1 MSAVPVTVKEIHHP
15 EVDLRVRIF
24 QAGDEVDTFVV
35 LTSRFAVFIDTM
47 STPALMR
54 QVTEKVRPELGGRQV
69 LVINTHADWDHVYGN
84 SLFAPDGEQPA
95 LIIGR
100 ALTRE
105 RLQSPSAL
113 ERLKRQQ
120 AEDCRFAE
128 VRLVPPDLVFADAL
142 TLDGGDL
149 TLELVATPGHTPDH
163 CSVWIP
169 ETGTLL
175 AGDAAEFP
183 FPSVQGGVTLAQ
195 VRSSLQYL
203 KTFQPR
209 VVLPCHGGTTG
220 PELLDQN
227 LAYFSRLRD
236 LVKAEMP
243 LEHWSAL
250 TESALPPPL
259 RYAAVLEDLGTTPER
274 VPAFYRGFH
283 LNAVRATAEEIEN
296 DAHLP

>member
-1 MSAVPVTVKEIHHP
+1 MTAGPLIVEEIHHP
-15 EVDLRVRIF
+15 EVDPRIRSF
-24 QAGDEVDTFVV
+24 QAGEEVDTFVV
-35 LTSRFAVFIDTM
+35 STSRFVVFIDTM

-54 QVTEKVRPELGGRQV
+54 QVIEKVRSDLDGRLV

-84 SLFAPDGEQPA
+84 RLFAPNGEQPA

-100 ALTRE
+100 TLTRE
-105 RLQSPSAL
+105 RLRSPAAL
-113 ERLKRQQ
+113 ERLNKQQ
-120 AEDCRFAE
+120 AEENRFAE
-128 VRLVPPDLVFADAL
+128 VTLVPPDLVFAEAL

-169 ETGTLL
+169 EIGTLL

-183 FPSVQGGVTLAQ
+183 FPSVRGGATLGQ

-203 KTFQPR
+203 MTFNPR

-220 PELLDQN
+220 PDLLDQN
-227 LAYFSRLRD
+227 LAYFRRLRD
-236 LVKAEMP
+236 LVKAEAP
-243 LEHWSAL
+243 LAHWSAL
-250 TESALPPPL
+250 TESALPSSL
-259 RYAAVLEDLGTTPER
+259 KYEAVLEGLGTTPER

-283 LNAVRATAEEIEN
+283 LDAVRATAEEMETEDHIS
-296 DAHLP
+296 

>member
-1 MSAVPVTVKEIHHP
+1 MSAGPVTTEEIHHP
-15 EVDLRVRIF
+15 EVDPRIRIF
-24 QAGDEVDTFVV
+24 QAGEEVDTFMVS
-35 LTSRFAVFIDTM
+35 TSRFAVFIDTM

-54 QVTEKVRPELGGRQV
+54 QVIEKVRPDLDGRLV

-105 RLQSPSAL
+105 RLRSPAAL
-113 ERLKRQQ
+113 ERLKQQQ
-120 AEDCRFAE
+120 AEESRFAQ
-128 VRLVPPDLVFADAL
+128 VTLVPPELVFADAL

-169 ETGTLL
+169 EIGTLL

-183 FPSVQGGVTLAQ
+183 FPSVRGGATLAQ

-203 KTFQPR
+203 KTLQPR

-220 PELLDQN
+220 PDLLDQN

-236 LVKAEMP
+236 LVKAEAP

-250 TESALPPPL
+250 TEAALPPPL
-259 RYAAVLEDLGTTPER
+259 TYGAALEDLGTSPER

-283 LNAVRATAEEIEN
+283 LDAVRATAEEMDNEN
-296 DAHLP
+296 HAS

>member
-1 MSAVPVTVKEIHHP
+1 MF
-15 EVDLRVRIF
+15 R
-24 QAGDEVDTFVV
+24 AGEEVDTFVV
-35 LTSRFAVFIDTM
+35 STTRFVVFIDTM

-54 QVTEKVRPELGGRQV
+54 QVTDKVRPDLGGRPV

-84 SLFAPDGEQPA
+84 RLFAPDGEQPA

-105 RLQSPSAL
+105 RLRSPDAF
-113 ERLKRQQ
+113 ERLKNQQ
-120 AEDCRFAE
+120 AEDPRFAE
-128 VRLVPPDLVFADAL
+128 VTLVPPDLTFKDTL

-169 ETGTLL
+169 ELGTLL

-183 FPSVQGGVTLAQ
+183 FPSVRGGATLAQ

-203 KTFQPR
+203 ITFQAR

-220 PELLDQN
+220 PELLSQN
-227 LAYFSRLRD
+227 LAYFSLLRD
-236 LVKAEMP
+236 VLQAGP
-243 LEHWSAL
+243 PRDDWGTL
-250 TESALPPPL
+250 TESTLPPHL
-259 RYAAVLEDLGTTPER
+259 SYAAVLAGLGTTPER

-283 LNAVRATAEEIEN
+283 LDAVRATAEEVWSEN
-296 DAHLP
+296 SAFPVTAPGHGS

>member
-1 MSAVPVTVKEIHHP
+1 MSAGPVIVEELHHRV
-15 EVDLRVRIF
+15 VDSRIRMF
-24 QAGDEVDTFVV
+24 RAGEEVDTFVV
-35 LTSRFAVFIDTM
+35 STSRFVVFIDTM
-47 STPALMR
+47 STPVLMR
-54 QVTEKVRPELGGRQV
+54 QVIEKVRPDLDGRLV

-105 RLQSPSAL
+105 RLRSSSAL
-113 ERLKRQQ
+113 EQLKRQQ
-120 AEDCRFAE
+120 AEENRFAE
-128 VRLVPPDLVFADAL
+128 VTLAPPDLVFADAL
-142 TLDGGDL
+142 TLSGGDL

-169 ETGTLL
+169 EIGTLL

-183 FPSVQGGVTLAQ
+183 FPSVQGGATLAQ

-203 KTFQPR
+203 TTFKPR

-220 PELLDQN
+220 PDLLDQN

-236 LVKAEMP
+236 LVKAEAP

-250 TESALPPPL
+250 TELALPPPL
-259 RYAAVLEDLGTTPER
+259 RYAAVLEGLGTTPER

-283 LNAVRATAEEIEN
+283 LDAVKATAEETEN
-296 DAHLP
+296 EDHTS